1 MLERNMISENTVV
14 NTQIIDAII
23 LYHRK
28 KIVPAGG
35 LGIVLNGTILEI
47 PYGYNN
53 VQRGR
58 IAMARGQFEITQ
70 VTNSLGNLVN
80 LKSYNHVGSNKT
92 KQKYIDALKD
102 TNLNN
107 SQERVSALIILTS
120 ESCRSQ
126 MVSSALTILLNN
138 GPNFDDD
145 VWAGLEFAFNNY
157 GSTAKHMGFNIQAG
171 GEPWSWLSSSNYL
184 SYIQSDTFTGD
195 KEVAT
200 ARINAVKKYINP
212 N

>member
-1 MLERNMISENTVV
+1 MISENAVV
-14 NTQIIDAII
+14 NTQIVDAII
-23 LYHRK
+23 LYHK
-28 KIVPAGG
+28 NKIEPAGD
-35 LGIVLNGTILEI
+35 LGIVLNGTTLEI

-53 VQRGR
+53 VQYGR

-70 VTNSLGNLVN
+70 VTNSDGNLVD
-80 LKSYNHVGSNKT
+80 LQRYNHEGSNKT

-102 TNLNN
+102 KDLNN

-126 MVSSALTILLNN
+126 MVFSALTILLNN

-184 SYIQSDTFTGD
+184 SYIKSDTFTGD

-200 ARINAVKKYINP
+200 ARINAVKEYINS
-212 N
+212 NLELY